1 MGCEP
6 RGFGWSATV
15 EVCSA
20 RVTRLVTDLKNHEK
34 FSTRQLVPGTL
45 VSPCGN
51 ASKSFDASG
60 ARHLGETP
68 GGNASK
74 SVDASGARH
83 LGGSPQ
89 ECWQIR

>member
-1 MGCEP
+1 MLANP
-6 RGFGWSATV
+6 SM
-15 EVCSA
+15 
-20 RVTRLVTDLKNHEK
+20 RLVH
-34 FSTRQLVPGTL
+34 
-45 VSPCGN
+45 
-51 ASKSFDASG
+51 ASG

-74 SVDASGARH
+74 SVDASGAMCLVHASGAKH